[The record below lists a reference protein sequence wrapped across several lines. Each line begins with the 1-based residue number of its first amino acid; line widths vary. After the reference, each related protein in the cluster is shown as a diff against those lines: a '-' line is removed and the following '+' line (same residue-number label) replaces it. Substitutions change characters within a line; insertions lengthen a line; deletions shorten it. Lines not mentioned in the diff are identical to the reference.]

1 MRQKVIAAAA
11 VLLVAL
17 FAGAAHIVS
26 AQTATAGELR
36 SQLQSKYDIVA
47 LQQGVGLV
55 PKQPNARARMI
66 EVVNGNVMV
75 DGMTL
80 TAAQLRDRVG
90 ADAGPIVQLTYLSA
104 AEQRQLASPES
115 PSAPAAGGAATP
127 ATTLPATESSSTAAA
142 ATEPGTATVTR
153 DDVVHIGGSP
163 VTVKENERVRGDV
176 VSLGGPIDIDGEV
189 TGDVVGLVGP
199 VKLGPHAIVRGDVT
213 AVGGQ
218 LTRDPKA
225 QVYGKVNEVGGG
237 RAQGSGGNA
246 TPRIPSARSIF
257 FGTFAQRFTTLI
269 TTITRILL
277 FVLFV
282 LIVMAVGRRQV
293 EQVAA
298 RVAAEPL
305 RAGLVGLLA
314 EILFVPVVCVT
325 IIALVVSIIGIPLLV
340 LVPFG
345 IILACVVMLVGYTG
359 SAYIAGGW
367 ALERIGRTERNPYAT
382 VAIGVAIIAGLTIVA
397 RLASLAVGGFGIPLT
412 VVGYLIEYLA
422 WTVGFGAAILAWMK
436 MRREGQSIQPPPTTA
451 PAS

>member
-36 SQLQSKYDIVA
+36 SQLQAKYDIVA

-55 PKQPNARARMI
+55 PKQANARARMI
-66 EVVNGNVMV
+66 EVVNGNVVV

-104 AEQRQLASPES
+104 AEQRQLASPETPS
-115 PSAPAAGGAATP
+115 TTPAPDAAAPSSAPAPSSPTP
-127 ATTLPATESSSTAAA
+127 AAS
-142 ATEPGTATVTR
+142 TEPGTATVTR
-153 DDVVHIGGSP
+153 DDIVHIGGSP
-163 VTVKENERVRGDV
+163 VIVKQNERVRGDV

-199 VKLGPHAIVRGDVT
+199 VKLGPNAIVRGDVT

-237 RAQGSGGNA
+237 RAQGNGAPN
-246 TPRIPSARSIF
+246 TPRIPSARTVF
-257 FGTFAQRFTTLI
+257 FGTFGQRVATLA
-269 TTITRILL
+269 TTITRVLL

-282 LIVMAVGRRQV
+282 LIVMAVGRRPV

-345 IILACVVMLVGYTG
+345 IILAGVVMLVGFTG

-382 VAIGVAIIAGLTIVA
+382 VAIGVGIIAAITLVA
-397 RLASLAVGGFGIPLT
+397 RLTSLALGGFGIPLT
-412 VVGYLIEYLA
+412 VAGYLIEYLA

-451 PAS
+451 SPA

>member
-17 FAGAAHIVS
+17 FAGAVHIVS

-36 SQLQSKYDIVA
+36 SQLQAKYDIVA

-66 EVVNGNVMV
+66 EVINGNVVV
-75 DGMTL
+75 DGMPL

-90 ADAGPIVQLTYLSA
+90 ADAGPIVQLTYLTPTQQRELAVIDTPA
-104 AEQRQLASPES
+104 AAAGAA
-115 PSAPAAGGAATP
+115 APAAAGAAQPTAPGPTP
-127 ATTLPATESSSTAAA
+127 G
-142 ATEPGTATVTR
+142 TEPGTATVTR
-153 DDVVHIGGSP
+153 DDIVHIGGSP
-163 VTVKENERVRGDV
+163 VTVKQNERVRGDV

-199 VKLGPHAIVRGDVT
+199 VKLGPNAIVRGDVT

-218 LTRDPKA
+218 LERDPKA

-237 RAQGSGGNA
+237 RAQRGAQS
-246 TPRIPSARSIF
+246 TPRIPSARTVF
-257 FGTFAQRFTTLI
+257 FGTFGQRVTTLV

-277 FVLFV
+277 FILFV
-282 LIVMAVGRRQV
+282 LIVMAVGKRPV

-298 RVAAEPL
+298 RVVAEPL

-314 EILFVPVVCVT
+314 EILFVPVVVVT
-325 IIALVVSIIGIPLLV
+325 IIALAISIIGIPLLV

-345 IILACVVMLVGYTG
+345 IMAAGIVMLVGFTG

-367 ALERIGRTERNPYAT
+367 ALERFGHTERSPYAT
-382 VAIGVAIIAGLTIVA
+382 VATGVGIIAGITIVA
-397 RLASLAVGGFGIPLT
+397 RLASLALGGFGIPLA

-451 PAS
+451 SAA

>member
-1 MRQKVIAAAA
+1 MRQKAIAAAA

-36 SQLQSKYDIVA
+36 SQLQGKYDIVA
-47 LQQGVGLV
+47 LQQGIGLV
-55 PKQPNARARMI
+55 PKQPNSRVRMI
-66 EVVNGNVMV
+66 EVVNGNVMI
-75 DGMTL
+75 DGMTV
-80 TAAQLRDRVG
+80 TAAQLRDRIG

-104 AEQRQLASPES
+104 TEQRGLAVIEPPPAAGATAPTPAAPS
-115 PSAPAAGGAATP
+115 PSAAETP
-127 ATTLPATESSSTAAA
+127 A
-142 ATEPGTATVTR
+142 PGTEQGGTVVTR

-163 VTVKENERVRGDV
+163 VSVKQNERVRGDV

-189 TGDVVGLVGP
+189 TGDVVAVVGN
-199 VKLGPHAIVRGDVT
+199 VNLGPHAIVRGDVT
-213 AVGGQ
+213 AVGGR
-218 LTRDPKA
+218 LARDPKA
-225 QVYGKVNEVGGG
+225 QVYGKINEVGGG
-237 RAQGSGGNA
+237 RAQGGTQSA
-246 TPRIPSARSIF
+246 PRIPTARSVF
-257 FGTFAQRFTTLI
+257 FGTFGQRVTTLA
-269 TTITRILL
+269 TTITRVLL

-282 LIVMAVGRRQV
+282 LIVMAVGRRPV

-298 RVAAEPL
+298 RVVAEPL

-345 IILACVVMLVGYTG
+345 IMAAGVVMLVGFTG

-367 ALERIGRTERNPYAT
+367 ALERIGRTERSPYAT
-382 VAIGVAIIAGLTIVA
+382 VAIGVGIIAGITIVA
-397 RLASLAVGGFGIPLT
+397 RLASLALGGFGIPLT
-412 VVGYLIEYLA
+412 IVGYLIEYLA

-436 MRREGQSIQPPPTTA
+436 MRREGQSIQPPPTTTPS
-451 PAS
+451 PA